1 LNISF
6 RRPREIR
13 ILLVEDNDIYAGA
26 VQLLLE
32 SVEGA
37 EVVGRARNGAQG
49 VELALDLSPDC
60 VLMDISMPVLDGFE
74 ATRAIREHLPSVR
87 IVMLTSSDDPA
98 DRAQAEAAGA
108 DGYLTKE
115 SRLEELTAAV
125 TGGLREQPGAVRVT
139 WTVAAA

>member
-1 LNISF
+1 MNISF

-13 ILLVEDNDIYAGA
+13 VLLVEDNEIYAGA

-60 VLMDISMPVLDGFE
+60 VLMDISMPVMDGFE
-74 ATRAIREHLPSVR
+74 ATRVIRDRLPNVR
-87 IVMLTSSDDPA
+87 IVMLTSSDDSA
-98 DRAQAEAAGA
+98 DRVRAEEAGA

-115 SRLEELTAAV
+115 SRLEELAAAV
-125 TGGLREQPGAVRVT
+125 TGAVRDRPGVVQVALR
-139 WTVAAA
+139 VAAA

>member
-13 ILLVEDNDIYAGA
+13 VLLVEDNEIYAGA

-37 EVVGRARNGAQG
+37 EVVGRARDGAQG
-49 VELALDLSPDC
+49 VELALALSPDC
-60 VLMDISMPVLDGFE
+60 VLMDISMPVMDGFD
-74 ATRAIREHLPSVR
+74 ATRIIRERLPNVR

-98 DRAQAEAAGA
+98 DRARAEAVGA

-115 SRLEELTAAV
+115 SRLEELAAAV
-125 TGGLREQPGAVRVT
+125 TGGERERPGVLRVAVRV
-139 WTVAAA
+139 AAA

>member
-6 RRPREIR
+6 RRPHEIR
-13 ILLVEDNDIYAGA
+13 VLLVEDNEIYAGA

-49 VELALDLSPDC
+49 VELALALSPDC
-60 VLMDISMPVLDGFE
+60 VLMDISMPVMDGFE
-74 ATRAIREHLPSVR
+74 ATRIIRERLPDVR
-87 IVMLTSSDDPA
+87 IVMLTSSDDSG
-98 DRAQAEAAGA
+98 DRARAEAVGA

-115 SRLEELTAAV
+115 SRLEELAAAV
-125 TGGLREQPGAVRVT
+125 TGDVRERPGVARVELR
-139 WTVAAA
+139 VAAA

>member
-1 LNISF
+1 MNISF

-13 ILLVEDNDIYAGA
+13 VLLVEDNEIYAGA

-60 VLMDISMPVLDGFE
+60 VLMDISMPVMDGFE
-74 ATRAIREHLPSVR
+74 ATRVIRDRLPNVR
-87 IVMLTSSDDPA
+87 IVMLTSSDDSA
-98 DRAQAEAAGA
+98 DRVRAEEAGA

-115 SRLEELTAAV
+115 SRLEELAAAV
-125 TGGLREQPGAVRVT
+125 TGAVRDRPGVVHVALR
-139 WTVAAA
+139 VAAA